1 MNIVGNTAQDIQD
14 NIRTLIKEGQL
25 NEGDFLPSVR
35 ELAEQ
40 LGVNRNTVAAAY
52 KNLVAM
58 GIVVSKG
65 RLGTQIKPN
74 QTSRILEGFHP
85 LLQGSIDLAH
95 GNPKRELLPSLTQI
109 NLPQTTQQFTYWI
122 AKC

>member
-1 MNIVGNTAQDIQD
+1 MNITGNTAQDIQD

-25 NEGDFLPSVR
+25 QEGDFLPSVR

-58 GIVVSKG
+58 GIVISKG
-65 RLGTQIKPN
+65 RLGTQVKSY
-74 QTSRILEGFHP
+74 QSSRLLEGFQP
-85 LLQGSIDLAH
+85 LLQGTVDLAH
-95 GNPKRELLPSLTQI
+95 GNPKRELLPSLKHI
-109 NLPQTTQQFTYWI
+109 NLTHFNC
-122 AKC
+122 AL